1 MEAEY
6 TRKPGRVLPVRA
18 GVLYFALVFSAGFF
32 LGALRVTL
40 LVPRVGVRIAEL
52 TEAPLMLLV
61 TLLAA
66 RFVIRRLSLPTSV
79 TTRLLTGLVALGLL
93 LAAEIAVATILQG
106 QSLSGY
112 IKSRDPVSGAV
123 YVALL
128 CVFALMPAILMTARR
143 RPQ

>member
-6 TRKPGRVLPVRA
+6 TRKPGRALAVRA
-18 GVLYFALVFSAGFF
+18 GALYFALVFSAGFL

-52 TEAPLMLLV
+52 TETPLMLLV

-66 RFVIRRLSLPTSV
+66 RFVVRHLVLPESV
-79 TTRLLTGLVALGLL
+79 RTRLLTGLVALGLL
-93 LAAEIAVATILQG
+93 LAAEIVVATILQR
-106 QSLSGY
+106 QSLCGY
-112 IKSRDPVSGAV
+112 IKSRDPVSGSV

-128 CVFALMPAILMTARR
+128 CVFALMPAILITARR